1 MFIQVCCF
9 ICGPSDVE
17 FDIVSKSQDGY
28 KVGSINRKWQVMG
41 AALTA
46 DMDRFS
52 VDMPNDAD
60 LKVNQ
65 IVVSLWFIE

>member
-1 MFIQVCCF
+1 
-9 ICGPSDVE
+9 
-17 FDIVSKSQDGY
+17 
-28 KVGSINRKWQVMG
+28 MG

-60 LKVNQ
+60 LKVRDKVFDFNQ
-65 IVVSLWFIE
+65 IKGNLTIKYK